1 MANNKEFIE
10 FFQKNTHKHKSLVS
24 LVIHNALS
32 VKFYN
37 QREIH
42 TDGNTK
48 TINEEMIVSNFSY
61 IIEENS
67 HYFNGSVKITYS
79 LHLNL
84 LNDGRL
90 KSQSLLESLLGQK
103 KKIIS

>member
-1 MANNKEFIE
+1 MVNNREFIE
-10 FFQKNTHKHKSLVS
+10 FFQKSTIKHKSLVS
-24 LVIHNALS
+24 LVIHNALAIN
-32 VKFYN
+32 FYN

-42 TDGNTK
+42 TDGYVK
-48 TINEEMIVSNFSY
+48 RIDDEMIVSNFSY
-61 IIEENS
+61 IIEVNS

-90 KSQSLLESLLGQK
+90 KSQSELENLLGQNK
-103 KKIIS
+103 KVI